1 MIDARLLALLCCPC
15 GGALRQIGGILSCGE
30 CGGHYPVIGGIPRFS
45 PRAEAGQAQ
54 VAEAFGYKWRRAA
67 GFGMSGETE
76 AVMQDWLLDLRGW
89 QNETEYA
96 DFLSPFR
103 TILDAGSG
111 NGRDLA
117 QIARLLPD
125 ALTVGIEISAAIDVA
140 AENVKHL
147 PNVVLVQGDICRPPL
162 KPGSF
167 DYVTSNGV
175 LHHTPNTKEA
185 MRSVLSLLA
194 PGGQLA
200 FTLYRKKAPIREFTD
215 DYVRREIRNMTP
227 AEAWR
232 EMESVTLLG
241 KALSDFRAEIE
252 IPDVKVLGMQGGRH
266 NLQRFLY
273 YTVLKCYWRNSW
285 SFEDNVHVNYDWYY
299 PEYAWRHTAAEVRR
313 WGEELNAEEIF
324 SKQIPAQL
332 SFRMRRPVSN
342 EPADGAAA
350 RSDEPGITLDA
361 PSWNDSA
368 TLFDRINQAETV
380 RFNAAFQSIDEGS
393 HEMGMRGDRVTLT
406 GFLPSDK
413 ATLFRW
419 INDPEILRFNAAYR
433 PVNWAQ
439 HCAWWDS
446 LNSTETTRSF
456 AIRTLDD
463 DRIIGTAQLTGIHQ
477 VHRRAEVSIRIGEQ
491 VDRQRGAGTE
501 ALRMLARYAF
511 DHLNLHRIFIHVWMD
526 NLRAIRAYEKAGF
539 QREGVMARHVFIGGE
554 WKDVVIMA
562 ALRPG
567 RD

>member
-15 GGALRQIGGILSCGE
+15 GGALRQIGEMLSCGE

-117 QIARLLPD
+117 QIARLRPD

-147 PNVVLVQGDICRPPL
+147 PNVLLVQGDICRPPL

-273 YTVLKCYWRNSW
+273 YTVLKCYWRELVVVRGQRPRKLRLVLPGVCVAAHGGGGPKMGGGADRRGNLLQTNSGPALV
-285 SFEDNVHVNYDWYY
+285 SDAATGVERASRRRRRSQRRTWYH
-299 PEYAWRHTAAEVRR
+299 P
-313 WGEELNAEEIF
+313 
-324 SKQIPAQL
+324 
-332 SFRMRRPVSN
+332 
-342 EPADGAAA
+342 
-350 RSDEPGITLDA
+350 
-361 PSWNDSA
+361 
-368 TLFDRINQAETV
+368 
-380 RFNAAFQSIDEGS
+380 
-393 HEMGMRGDRVTLT
+393 
-406 GFLPSDK
+406 
-413 ATLFRW
+413 
-419 INDPEILRFNAAYR
+419 
-433 PVNWAQ
+433 
-439 HCAWWDS
+439 
-446 LNSTETTRSF
+446 
-456 AIRTLDD
+456 
-463 DRIIGTAQLTGIHQ
+463 
-477 VHRRAEVSIRIGEQ
+477 RRAVLE
-491 VDRQRGAGTE
+491 
-501 ALRMLARYAF
+501 
-511 DHLNLHRIFIHVWMD
+511 
-526 NLRAIRAYEKAGF
+526 
-539 QREGVMARHVFIGGE
+539 
-554 WKDVVIMA
+554 
-562 ALRPG
+562 
-567 RD
+567 